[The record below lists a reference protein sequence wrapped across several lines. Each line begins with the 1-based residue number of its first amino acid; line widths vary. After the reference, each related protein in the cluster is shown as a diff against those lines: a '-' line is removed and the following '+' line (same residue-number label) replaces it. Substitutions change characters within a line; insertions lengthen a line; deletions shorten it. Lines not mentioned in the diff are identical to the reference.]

1 MQNRPP
7 FSLIEQLGASYPGL
21 RIIDAGAMGFGA
33 RGDGSEHFD
42 LVRRGHARV
51 LGFEPVRAEC
61 DKLNAKAGT
70 HERYLPYAIGDGTVR
85 TFHTCAMP
93 MTSSLYRPNTRLL
106 KLFNNL
112 EELVRVVSTE
122 EITTHRLDD
131 IVEAQEV
138 DYLKLDVQGAE
149 LDVLRGAENLLGRV
163 VAVSTEVEFV
173 PLYEGQPLFADVDT
187 FLRQKGFLFHTM
199 TGISGRAFRPLLHRN
214 NPNLPFLQMLWSQA
228 LYIRD
233 FSRFETLSPEQLL
246 RLAVVLHEMFG
257 SIDAASLALL
267 HYDRKAGTDHW
278 DRYMRHLTGA
288 TGPLQKPPG

>member
-1 MQNRPP
+1 MQTLP
-7 FSLIEQLGASYPGL
+7 FSLVDQLGSSYPGL
-21 RIIDAGAMGFGA
+21 KIIDVGAMNFGA
-33 RGDGSEHFD
+33 QGDGSEHFD
-42 LVRRGHARV
+42 LVRRGLARV
-51 LGFEPVRAEC
+51 VGFEPIHAEC
-61 DKLNAKAGT
+61 EKLNAKAGS
-70 HERYLPYAIGDGTVR
+70 HERYLPYALGDGTVR
-85 TFHTCAMP
+85 PFHTCTMA
-93 MTSSLYRPNTRLL
+93 MTSSLFRPNTRLL

-131 IVEAQEV
+131 IEEV
-138 DYLKLDVQGAE
+138 RDADYLKLDVQGAE
-149 LDVLRGAENLLGRV
+149 LDVLRGGQKLLERV

-187 FLRQKGFLFHTM
+187 FLREKGFLLHTM
-199 TGISGRAFRPLLHRN
+199 TGISGRAFRPLVFKN
-214 NPNLPFLQMLWSQA
+214 NVNLPFRQMLWSQA

-233 FSRFETLSPEQLL
+233 FSRFEVLNPEQLL

-278 DRYMRHLTGA
+278 ERYMRRLTGA